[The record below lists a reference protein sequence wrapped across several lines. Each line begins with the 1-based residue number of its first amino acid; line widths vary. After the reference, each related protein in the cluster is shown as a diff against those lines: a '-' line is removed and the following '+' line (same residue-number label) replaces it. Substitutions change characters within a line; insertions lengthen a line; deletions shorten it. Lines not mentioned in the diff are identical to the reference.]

1 MPRKKIIAG
10 PWLGE
15 FGWEL
20 MRWQGIFRKLHDKGW
35 GITMVAR
42 LGHEA
47 LYEDYIDEFIPAREL
62 GFEES
67 GPTDG
72 WRINGKVPTLD
83 KLLLDGKF
91 SGYKYM
97 GPMTCMMI
105 GIDPLGA
112 GQRFI
117 TYGKKYH
124 TEDEV
129 KKHQA
134 SGAKDE
140 YFHDFLIHARST
152 SKGGTDKRN
161 WPEEKWCELIDEMCV
176 FPRYRT
182 PKGKEYNAACIGSPD
197 GAMHF
202 QGLGGVYDYRG
213 QSMENLIKMISKAK
227 CIVGP
232 SSGPMHLASL
242 CGTPQIVFTDKKHWG
257 SCNGTN
263 RERYEKNWNP
273 KGTKTII
280 LDEDDWQP
288 PVEKVKTAIERLVNG
303 EDTSDLR

>member
-1 MPRKKIIAG
+1 MSTRRNIIAG

-35 GITMVAR
+35 SITMVSR

-47 LYEDYIDEFIPAREL
+47 LYEDYIDEFIPARKF

-83 KLLLDGKF
+83 KQLLDSKF

-97 GPMTCMMI
+97 GPLTCMTI
-105 GIDPLGA
+105 GKDPLGA
-112 GQRFI
+112 NQRFI
-117 TYGKKYH
+117 MYGKDSRDKM
-124 TEDEV
+124 D
-129 KKHQA
+129 
-134 SGAKDE
+134 
-140 YFHDFLIHARST
+140 DFGYDIIIHARST
-152 SKGGTDKRN
+152 SKGGTDIRN
-161 WPEEKWCELIDEMCV
+161 WPKKNWKELIWTLGEA
-176 FPRYRT
+176 PKITGEKKYRM
-182 PKGKEYNAACIGSPD
+182 AVIGSQE

-202 QGLGGVYDYRG
+202 SGLGGAYDYRG
-213 QSMENLIKMISKAK
+213 APLIQVIDMIARSK
-227 CIVGP
+227 CIIGP

-263 RERYEKNWNP
+263 RQRYETNWNP
-273 KGTKTII
+273 LGTKAIV
-280 LDEDDWQP
+280 LDEDNWQP
-288 PVEKVKTAIERLVNG
+288 SVDKVEHTIKAFFHGQDK
-303 EDTSDLR
+303 

>member
-1 MPRKKIIAG
+1 MSKKIIAG

-42 LGHEA
+42 QGHEA
-47 LYEDYIDEFIPAREL
+47 LYEDYIDEFIPAQEL

-83 KLLLDGKF
+83 KLLLDGRF

-117 TYGKKYH
+117 TYGK
-124 TEDEV
+124 D
-129 KKHQA
+129 
-134 SGAKDE
+134 AKAKMD
-140 YFHDFLIHARST
+140 DFGYDVIIHARST
-152 SKGGTDKRN
+152 SKGGTDIRN
-161 WPEEKWCELIDEMCV
+161 WSRENWEELIWTLGEA
-176 FPRYRT
+176 
-182 PKGKEYNAACIGSPD
+182 PKLTGEKQYHMAVIGSQD

-202 QGLGGVYDYRG
+202 SGLGGAYDYRG
-213 QSMENLIKMISKAK
+213 APLSQVIDMIARSK

-273 KGTKTII
+273 KDTKTII

-288 PVEKVKTAIERLVNG
+288 SVDKVEQAIKEFFSGQN
-303 EDTSDLR
+303 